1 MQVKEYNQRQWT
13 KILAGRVSLADF
25 VFAKEVR
32 LGTYSA
38 RHGIVPP
45 AAIVA
50 GKAMAADPRMEPRY
64 GERVPYVVVYGEPG
78 TPLPML
84 HPYQPEGLYGCQCQY
99 QDIIVALQR
108 CVPHHLHVSILQ
120 RCLVMLKVLSEF
132 LDVSAVCQRG
142 NPLLCRRQADRHG
155 GVAARADGVAGAAAA
170 ARQLLHHEAD
180 HPRPGARGQPGGR
193 GHARLVRNHA
203 PSAAPAAA
211 EAPRGRAWPGRALLR
226 RDHRRLL
233 PVQAL
238 RGGCC
243 AVHRC
248 ILQAATLPR

>member
-78 TPLPML
+78 MPAPKL
-84 HPYQPEGLYGCQCQY
+84 
-99 QDIIVALQR
+99 
-108 CVPHHLHVSILQ
+108 
-120 RCLVMLKVLSEF
+120 CLVNS
-132 LDVSAVCQRG
+132 G
-142 NPLLCRRQADRHG
+142 
-155 GVAARADGVAGAAAA
+155 
-170 ARQLLHHEAD
+170 
-180 HPRPGARGQPGGR
+180 RGQ
-193 GHARLVRNHA
+193 
-203 PSAAPAAA
+203 
-211 EAPRGRAWPGRALLR
+211 
-226 RDHRRLL
+226 
-233 PVQAL
+233 
-238 RGGCC
+238 GCWC
-243 AVHRC
+243 
-248 ILQAATLPR
+248 Q

>member
-78 TPLPML
+78 TPAPML
-84 HPYQPEGLYGCQCQY
+84 CPLN
-99 QDIIVALQR
+99 
-108 CVPHHLHVSILQ
+108 
-120 RCLVMLKVLSEF
+120 LS
-132 LDVSAVCQRG
+132 
-142 NPLLCRRQADRHG
+142 
-155 GVAARADGVAGAAAA
+155 
-170 ARQLLHHEAD
+170 
-180 HPRPGARGQPGGR
+180 R
-193 GHARLVRNHA
+193 GH
-203 PSAAPAAA
+203 
-211 EAPRGRAWPGRALLR
+211 GY
-226 RDHRRLL
+226 
-233 PVQAL
+233 
-238 RGGCC
+238 
-243 AVHRC
+243 
-248 ILQAATLPR
+248 